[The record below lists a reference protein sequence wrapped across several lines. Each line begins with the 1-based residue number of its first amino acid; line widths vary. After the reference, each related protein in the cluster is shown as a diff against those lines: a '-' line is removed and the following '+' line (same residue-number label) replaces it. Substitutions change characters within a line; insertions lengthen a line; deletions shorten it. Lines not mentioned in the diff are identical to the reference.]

1 MASCKFCLNNNVD
14 TWFGSWCE
22 SCHRLQRMIALFSI
36 DKIMSVL
43 DTVLLVDETEQK
55 VKIKEE
61 LKSQLHVREYN
72 LKKGNLKTIKEE
84 K

>member
-1 MASCKFCLNNNVD
+1 MD
-14 TWFGSWCE
+14 TYWGSWCQQ
-22 SCHRLQRMIALFSI
+22 CHRLQRMIALFSI